1 MPVKIGMVSLGCNK
15 NQVDAERMLYK
26 IREAGYQ
33 LVADAALSDIVIVNT
48 CGFIESAKQEAIET
62 ILEFGKLKEEGRI
75 KKIIV
80 TGCLAERYKSE
91 VAELL
96 PEADAVI
103 GLGCNDDILNV
114 IDKVLANRRPLE
126 FANKLCLPMEGGR
139 VQTTLPF
146 YSYLKV
152 AEGCSNC
159 CTYCAIPA
167 IRGKFRSVPMEKL
180 IEEAKSLAE
189 RGVKEL
195 NIIAQDSTRYGEDL
209 YGESK
214 LPELLTELCK
224 IEKLKWIRIL
234 YCYPERIT
242 DKLLDV
248 IAKED
253 KIVKY
258 IDVPVQH
265 CCEDILKK
273 MNREGS
279 EEYLRSLMAKIR
291 EKVPNVTIRTTLITG
306 FPSETEEQFNQL
318 ADFVKDMRF
327 DRLGCFAYSQEEGTK
342 AAQMPD
348 QIDEETK
355 QRRAD
360 VIMEQQ
366 QIIMAQNNEKMIGS
380 TGEVV
385 TEGYDRYGECYF
397 GRSAADAPDIDGKIF
412 FRSPERKLTSGSF
425 VKVKI
430 TETLDYDLIGEIE
443 NEFAE

>member
-26 IREAGYQ
+26 IKEAGYQ

-80 TGCLAERYKSE
+80 TGCLAERYKEE

-114 IDKVLANRRPLE
+114 IDKVLANQRPLE

-167 IRGKFRSVPMEKL
+167 IRGKFRSVPMENL
-180 IEEAKSLAE
+180 IEEAKGLAE
-189 RGVKEL
+189 HGVKEL

-214 LPELLTELCK
+214 LPELLTELCR
-224 IEKLKWIRIL
+224 IDKLKWIRIL

-258 IDVPVQH
+258 IDVPIQH

-273 MNREGS
+273 MNREGN
-279 EEYLRSLMAKIR
+279 EEYLRALMTKIR
-291 EKVPNVTIRTTLITG
+291 EKVPNVIIRTTLITG

-318 ADFVKDMRF
+318 ADFVRDMRF
-327 DRLGCFAYSQEEGTK
+327 DRLGCFPYSQEEGTK
-342 AAQMPD
+342 AAEMPD
-348 QIDEETK
+348 QLDEETK

-366 QIIMAQNNEKMIGS
+366 QIIMAQNNEKMIGK
-380 TGEVV
+380 TIEVV
-385 TEGYDRYGECYF
+385 TEGFDRYGECYF

-425 VKVKI
+425 VKVNI

>member
-1 MPVKIGMVSLGCNK
+1 MPVKVGMVSLGCNK

-26 IREAGYQ
+26 IKEAGYQ

-75 KKIIV
+75 RKIIV
-80 TGCLAERYKSE
+80 TGCLAERYKEE
-91 VAELL
+91 VGELI
-96 PEADAVI
+96 PEADAVVGI
-103 GLGCNDDILNV
+103 GCNDNILNV
-114 IDKVLANRRPLE
+114 IDRVLANERPCT
-126 FANKLCLPMEGGR
+126 FGNKLDLPMTGGR
-139 VQTTLPF
+139 IQTTLPF

-180 IEEAKSLAE
+180 IEEAKKLAD

-209 YGESK
+209 YGECK

-234 YCYPERIT
+234 YCYPERLT

-258 IDVPVQH
+258 IDLPIQH
-265 CCEDILKK
+265 CCGDILKK
-273 MNREGS
+273 MNRPGNEQ
-279 EEYLRSLMAKIR
+279 ELRALIEKIR
-291 EKVPNVTIRTTLITG
+291 EKVPGVVLRTTLITG
-306 FPSETEEQFNQL
+306 FPSETEKQFNQL

-342 AAQMPD
+342 AAEMPD

-366 QIIMAQNNEKMIGS
+366 QIIMAQNNEKMIGK
-380 TGEVV
+380 TIEVV
-385 TEGYDRYGECYF
+385 TEGFDRYGECYF

-425 VKVKI
+425 VKVNI

>member
-26 IREAGYQ
+26 IKEAGYQ

-80 TGCLAERYKSE
+80 TGCLAERYKAE

-114 IDKVLANRRPLE
+114 IDKVLANERPLE
-126 FANKLCLPMEGGR
+126 FANKLDLPMEGGR

-167 IRGKFRSVPMEKL
+167 IRGKYRSVPMENL
-180 IEEAKSLAE
+180 IEEAKGLAE
-189 RGVKEL
+189 HGVKEL

-209 YGESK
+209 YGECK

-258 IDVPVQH
+258 IDVPIQH

-273 MNREGS
+273 MNREGN
-279 EEYLRSLMAKIR
+279 EEYLRALMTKIR

-327 DRLGCFAYSQEEGTK
+327 DRLGCFPYSQEEGTK
-342 AAQMPD
+342 AAEMPD

-366 QIIMAQNNEKMIGS
+366 QIIMAQNNEKMIGK
-380 TGEVV
+380 TIEVV
-385 TEGYDRYGECYF
+385 TEGFDRYGECYF

-425 VKVKI
+425 VKVNI

>member
-26 IREAGYQ
+26 IKEAGYQ

-80 TGCLAERYKSE
+80 TGCLAERYKEE

-114 IDKVLANRRPLE
+114 IDKVLANQRPLE

-167 IRGKFRSVPMEKL
+167 IRGKYRSVPMENL
-180 IEEAKSLAE
+180 IEEAKGLAE
-189 RGVKEL
+189 HGVKEL

-209 YGESK
+209 YGECK

-234 YCYPERIT
+234 YC
-242 DKLLDV
+242 
-248 IAKED
+248 
-253 KIVKY
+253 
-258 IDVPVQH
+258 
-265 CCEDILKK
+265 
-273 MNREGS
+273 
-279 EEYLRSLMAKIR
+279 
-291 EKVPNVTIRTTLITG
+291 
-306 FPSETEEQFNQL
+306 
-318 ADFVKDMRF
+318 
-327 DRLGCFAYSQEEGTK
+327 
-342 AAQMPD
+342 
-348 QIDEETK
+348 
-355 QRRAD
+355 
-360 VIMEQQ
+360 
-366 QIIMAQNNEKMIGS
+366 
-380 TGEVV
+380 
-385 TEGYDRYGECYF
+385 
-397 GRSAADAPDIDGKIF
+397 
-412 FRSPERKLTSGSF
+412 
-425 VKVKI
+425 
-430 TETLDYDLIGEIE
+430 
-443 NEFAE
+443 

>member
-80 TGCLAERYKSE
+80 TGCLAERYKEE

-114 IDKVLANRRPLE
+114 IDKVLANQRPLE
-126 FANKLCLPMEGGR
+126 FANKLYLPMEGGR

-146 YSYLKV
+146 YSYLKI

-159 CTYCAIPA
+159 CTYCAIPS

-258 IDVPVQH
+258 IDVPIQH

-279 EEYLRSLMAKIR
+279 EEYLRTLMAKIR

-380 TGEVV
+380 TVEVV